1 VSRALRSNM
10 EPEPALRQWR
20 ATSMLL
26 IVGCGFALQRVR
38 PLQLGILISA
48 AMGEAAI
55 CSLHETSLASV
66 VVTAVR

>member
-1 VSRALRSNM
+1 
-10 EPEPALRQWR
+10 
-20 ATSMLL
+20 MLL